1 MSACSKRVKRLRSLR
16 SSASAA
22 FADLNAGS
30 RKSVPAR
37 FGDSLSEL
45 ALESVWADVDPARP
59 REEADLG
66 AELRRIGQRQR
77 RSLRIPER

>member
-1 MSACSKRVKRLRSLR
+1 M
-16 SSASAA
+16 
-22 FADLNAGS
+22 
-30 RKSVPAR
+30 PAR
-37 FGDSLSEL
+37 FGDSLSER
-45 ALESVWADVDPARP
+45 ALKMVWADVDPARP